1 MEPREERETAAAPQ
15 QEGKEKKRRFQIVKL
30 EDRIAPGNG
39 GHTGAHT
46 QCNGNGGGG
55 GGSSNSGTSVSSGS
69 FY

>member
-1 MEPREERETAAAPQ
+1 MEPREDQ
-15 QEGKEKKRRFQIVKL
+15 QSPRLSQEEGKVKKRRFQVVRL
-30 EDRIAPGNG
+30 EERVAPGNG

-55 GGSSNSGTSVSSGS
+55 GGSSASGTSVSSGS